1 MTRLHADPV
10 EVQHRDTRLGPEPA
24 QFLWRGRLYVVRE
37 VLARWTESGG
47 WWRSDAVRALL
58 TGDTTAVSGPGR
70 DPLGPGGPG
79 PGSDGSGGDGSGV
92 GGSGVGGSGA
102 LETVPI
108 PASPRWAQRAWG
120 EPAPD
125 IGAAA
130 GPAGIDDRE
139 RTWWRVE
146 AGAGR
151 AAGSGVYDLSHDVTS
166 GSWSLA
172 RVLD

>member
-10 EVQHRDTRLGPEPA
+10 EVQRHDTGLGPEPA

-37 VLARWTESGG
+37 VLARWTEAGG
-47 WWRSDAVRALL
+47 WWEGGVVQAL
-58 TGDTTAVSGPGR
+58 TRGDTAADPAAALA
-70 DPLGPGGPG
+70 DPL
-79 PGSDGSGGDGSGV
+79 
-92 GGSGVGGSGA
+92 
-102 LETVPI
+102 ETAPI
-108 PASPRWAQRAWG
+108 PSSPKWAQRAWG

-125 IGAAA
+125 VGASV
-130 GPAGIDDRE
+130 GPAGVDDRE
-139 RTWWRVE
+139 RDWWRVE

-151 AAGSGVYDLSHDVTS
+151 AAGTGVYDLCFDWSS